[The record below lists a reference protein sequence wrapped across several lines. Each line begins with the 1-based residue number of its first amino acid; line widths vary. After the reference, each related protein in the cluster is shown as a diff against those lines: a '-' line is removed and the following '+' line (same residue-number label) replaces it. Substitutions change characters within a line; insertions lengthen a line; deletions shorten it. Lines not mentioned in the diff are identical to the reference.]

1 MGNLKRVLIKNLGVS
16 RSCLMQLKAPD
27 RSVDIAPP
35 ISFFFCHG
43 LMLIA
48 SFLPGKAAH
57 FKYRNPFESRI
68 NISRTYFQKKKKS
81 HKFGHI
87 AIFDIL

>member
-35 ISFFFCHG
+35 ISFFLSWANSIF
-43 LMLIA
+43 
-48 SFLPGKAAH
+48 ST
-57 FKYRNPFESRI
+57 RES
-68 NISRTYFQKKKKS
+68 SAF
-81 HKFGHI
+81 
-87 AIFDIL
+87 

>member
-35 ISFFFCHG
+35 ISFFF
-43 LMLIA
+43 LSWANSIF
-48 SFLPGKAAH
+48 ST
-57 FKYRNPFESRI
+57 RES
-68 NISRTYFQKKKKS
+68 SAF
-81 HKFGHI
+81 
-87 AIFDIL
+87 